1 MPRETCGRFPQI
13 PSHLQSKRCPA
24 SLLVVLAQ
32 DVEHPMDEHDVIFS
46 NLGGAQSAV
55 EQQLAGFVCLLCLRS
70 AAKDAGGKF
79 DTIQVLM

>member
-1 MPRETCGRFPQI
+1 
-13 PSHLQSKRCPA
+13 
-24 SLLVVLAQ
+24 
-32 DVEHPMDEHDVIFS
+32 MDEHDVIFS
-46 NLGGAQSAV
+46 NLGGAQNAV